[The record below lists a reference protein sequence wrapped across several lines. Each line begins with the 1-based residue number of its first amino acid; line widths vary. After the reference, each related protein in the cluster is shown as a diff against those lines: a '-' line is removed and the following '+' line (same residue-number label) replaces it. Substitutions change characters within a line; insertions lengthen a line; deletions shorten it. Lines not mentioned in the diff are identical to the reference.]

1 MISNGVSL
9 AAIAFGAFGL
19 VQWIIIAIV
28 IAGIIGV
35 AMVVAK
41 QAGIVI
47 PGFIV
52 TIFWIVLAVFVGV
65 IAIKFLAQLM

>member
-1 MISNGVSL
+1 MNELLL
-9 AAIAFGAFGL
+9 AVVNFGALGL

-52 TIFWIVLAVFVGV
+52 TIGWIVLCVFIWV